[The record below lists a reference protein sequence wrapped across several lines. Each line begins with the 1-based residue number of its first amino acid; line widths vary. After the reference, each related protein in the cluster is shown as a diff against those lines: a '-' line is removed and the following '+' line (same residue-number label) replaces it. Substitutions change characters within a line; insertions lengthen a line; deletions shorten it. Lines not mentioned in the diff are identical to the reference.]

1 MIPAVQNEVL
11 ETLGSA
17 VAARRARGCLSVWVR
32 AADVAVVLGRR
43 RSAVWQ
49 ALERLRAAGA
59 VERAAPIGGR
69 GGPATEWTVTR
80 AGREALRRLSG
91 VEGRAADG

>member
-1 MIPAVQNEVL
+1 MSAPVVQVEVL

-17 VAARRARGCLSVWVR
+17 LEARRARGCLSVWVR
-32 AADVAVVLGRR
+32 SADVAVVLGRR

-49 ALERLRAAGA
+49 ALERLRAAA
-59 VERAAPIGGR
+59 LVERAAPIGGR

-80 AGREALRRLSG
+80 AGREALRR
-91 VEGRAADG
+91 RAGKATDG